1 MARTIILG
9 SKASIDLASKIN
21 AELIEVT
28 DLYDNDLGA
37 INDFVVNHL
46 RQEFDVLVID
56 ADNFQRGEE
65 VALAIGMY
73 LRLSFTEIGRNALNP
88 IILVSDKSIKLFLKH
103 KTYSQ
108 LLLTKNV
115 YFQPRQGII
124 LDAVTPLEAKRYQ
137 DDFLDFI
144 HVQAGPE
151 TGRHSLANQWGAS
164 VLDKLLNMG
173 KSSDNPILNTASK
186 SLYFK
191 YVYAQTINVADF
203 LSGKQQTQFN
213 MMNRP
218 PINAKGKR
226 ILLIDDEAAK
236 GWEFVLKRLIVTND
250 GDFDV
255 IGHKAKDYNDFSK
268 EEHNQMENGNYDL
281 IFLDLRMNGAEED
294 DVYQPKDFSGMK
306 ILKQIKSK
314 QPGVQV
320 IMFTASNKAW
330 NLKALLDEGADGYYI
345 KESPEYKFS
354 LGFSIA
360 NYDALREN
368 IKDCLQRS
376 YLRKINA
383 QIKAIKKDFNKAH
396 GDMAHFKN
404 SVINQLEVSYTLL
417 EARHFEYAYVSLY
430 QAIELINDQ
439 YLDRDD
445 NNVWYIKETNE
456 DAKNW
461 TTQNF
466 RHECLESSFS
476 EKDRKDKYPEWKKL
490 SSLYYQ
496 LWGQEDK
503 SWGYKVQLL
512 INERNKF
519 MHNESDKK
527 SSIHTEAGYLELLEV
542 INTVCGFI

>member
-1 MARTIILG
+1 MAKTIILG
-9 SKASIDLASKIN
+9 SKASIELASKIN
-21 AELIEVT
+21 AELIEVG
-28 DLYDNDLGA
+28 DLYNNDLGA
-37 INDFVVNHL
+37 INDFVVLHL
-46 RQEFDVLVID
+46 RQEFDMLVID

-73 LRLSFTEIGRNALNP
+73 LRLSFTEIGGNALNP
-88 IILVSDKSIKLFLKH
+88 IILVSDKSIKMFLKY

-115 YFQPRQGII
+115 YFQTRQDII

-173 KSSDNPILNTASK
+173 KASDNPVLNTASK

-203 LSGKQQTQFN
+203 LSDKQQTQHN

-218 PINAKGKR
+218 HINAKGKR
-226 ILLIDDEAAK
+226 ILLIDDEADK
-236 GWEFVLKRLIVTND
+236 GWEYVLKRLIVTD
-250 GDFDV
+250 EGDFDV
-255 IGHKAKDYNDFSK
+255 IGHKAKNYDGFSK
-268 EEHNQMENGNYDL
+268 EERNQIENGNYDL
-281 IFLDLRMNGAEED
+281 IFLDLRMNGAEEEN
-294 DVYQPKDFSGMK
+294 VYQPKDFSGMK

-376 YLRKINA
+376 YLRKVDA
-383 QIKAIKKDFNKAH
+383 QIKAIKKVFNRTH
-396 GDMAHFKN
+396 GDLTNFKN
-404 SVINQLEVSYTLL
+404 SIIRQLEVSYTLL
-417 EARHFEYAYVSLY
+417 AARHFEYAYVSLY
-430 QAIELINDQ
+430 QTVELINSQ
-439 YLDRDD
+439 YLDRDN
-445 NNVWYIKETNE
+445 NNVWYIIETDE

-466 RHECLESSFS
+466 RHECLESPFS
-476 EKDRKDKYPEWKKL
+476 EKDRKEKYPEWKKL

-496 LWGQEDK
+496 LWKQDDK
-503 SWGYKVQLL
+503 NWGYKVQQL

-519 MHNESDKK
+519 MHNENDNK
-527 SSIHTEAGYLELLEV
+527 SIIHTETGYLALLDV
-542 INTVCGFI
+542 IYAICSFI